1 MDIEGLGE
9 ALVDQLLAAKLVAS
23 VPDIYGLRLEDV
35 AGLERMG
42 PKSARN
48 LLDRIEA
55 SKGNDPARLVFALG
69 IRHVGE
75 KLARNLAAHFRDVE
89 ALAEAGPEA
98 LLEVEEVGPIVAE
111 SIVFFF
117 RQPENR
123 ALLGRLKA
131 AGLRFRS
138 EAGGEAASGPAPLAG
153 LTFVLTGRLEGFTRE
168 EAKAEIE
175 RRGGSVTD
183 SVSKKTSYVVVGED
197 AGSKREKAVQLGIKT
212 LDEAELRK
220 LLGAG

>member
-9 ALVDQLLAAKLVAS
+9 ALVDQLLAAKLISS
-23 VPDIYGLRLEDV
+23 VPDIYGLRLDDV

-55 SKGNDPARLVFALG
+55 SKSQDPARLVFALG

-75 KLARNLAAHFRDVE
+75 KLARNLARHFRDIE
-89 ALAEAGPEA
+89 ALAEAGEEA
-98 LLEVEEVGPIVAE
+98 LAEVEEVGPIVAE

-123 ALLGRLKA
+123 TLLARLKA

-138 EAGGEAASGPAPLAG
+138 EAPAASGQPASLAG
-153 LTFVLTGRLEGFTRE
+153 LTFVLTGRLEGFTRD

-175 RRGGSVTD
+175 RRGGTVTD
-183 SVSKKTSYVVVGED
+183 SVSKKTSYLVVGED
-197 AGSKREKAVQLGIKT
+197 AGSKRDKADKLGVKT
-212 LDEAELRK
+212 LTEADLKR
-220 LLGAG
+220 LLEAG